1 MMKYTIFLWLVFALV
16 AVYVFARRKDRV
28 RLCNSAWLVGG
39 FLLVCFAGR
48 LALLILYWQ
57 MFASLSFAQI
67 LLSFARGV
75 WPDVLA
81 CVWWCGPAFFLLN
94 LPVKSVRWQQVCLAL
109 GGIGLGL
116 FALALTGDIVYFGL
130 VQRHTGSDIFNLLS
144 SLPLIWESVRRDY
157 WMLVLT
163 GAAVTGVLAWIGVY
177 IAGKTGRPGRGACLW
192 EGLALLLVGWLC
204 LQPYLARPYAWLPY
218 GYEYGLEQG
227 HLTQNGVFTMWNHV
241 LSRRYKKWASS
252 WRMPHSL
259 TTADAQN
266 SLQTAKQF
274 FMASRQEQP
283 ADQQYPLLRKRIKF
297 NADARGRNLII
308 LILESWQW
316 DYVDAL
322 SDVPRGVTPNLDAL
336 IKRGVVFD
344 RFYACGRDSSLQ
356 GVGTVLSSVCQ
367 TAGIPYYG
375 KGLESVSV
383 ARLGELFANEH
394 YQVYF
399 SHAAAH
405 RWMYIGPLAQLMGF
419 TVHSGED
426 LTPQLSYR
434 AAKTVSDYEAL
445 MRLAD
450 LVQTAKEPFL
460 GVFFSLSTHE
470 PFDAFYPLSF
480 GGGRGNVLAEKFSS
494 DKYTRNLAYTDWA
507 IGEFVGRL
515 KSAGLYD
522 DTVFLIVGDHPRR
535 GIPRPFGPGLFR
547 VPFVLVAPGIL
558 APGHN
563 NRLSAQADILPTLVD
578 LFHIKQPYAAMGNS
592 MLDKTA
598 PGFALVSSMEAQEFG
613 LLTDDGLV
621 LQRTFQSASGDKEET
636 AQLKQAAELNRAM
649 FDILRQNRWAPAYTV
664 SPK

>member
-1 MMKYTIFLWLVFALV
+1 MIWFGFLWIGFLLVGF
-16 AVYVFARRKDRV
+16 YVSFRRKDRV
-28 RLCNSAWLVGG
+28 RLCNSAWLAGG
-39 FLLVCFAGR
+39 FLLVCVAGR
-48 LALLILYWQ
+48 LALLVLYWQ

-67 LLSFARGV
+67 LLSFARGI

-130 VQRHTGSDIFNLLS
+130 VQRHTGSDIFNLFNSLS
-144 SLPLIWESVRRDY
+144 LIWASVRTDY
-157 WMLVLT
+157 WALALA
-163 GAAVTGVLAWIGVY
+163 GAAVTGLLAWAGVY
-177 IAGKTGRPGRGACLW
+177 IAGKNGRPGRGYVFW
-192 EGLALLLVGWLC
+192 ESVFLLMLGWLC
-204 LQPYLARPYAWLPY
+204 LQPYLARPYAWIPY

-259 TTADAQN
+259 ATADAQN

-367 TAGIPYYG
+367 TTGIPYYG

-383 ARLGELFANEH
+383 TRLGNLFANEH

-399 SHAAAH
+399 SQPSPSK
-405 RWMYIGPLAQLMGF
+405 WMYIGPLARQMGF
-419 TVHSGED
+419 LTHSGED
-426 LTPQLSYR
+426 LTPQLKYR
-434 AAKTVSDYEAL
+434 SKTMVSDYESL
-445 MRLAD
+445 MQLAD
-450 LVQTAKEPFL
+450 QLEHSKQPFL
-460 GVFFSLSTHE
+460 GVFFSLATHE
-470 PFDAFYPLSF
+470 PLDSFAPVSF
-480 GGGRGNVLAEKFSS
+480 GNGLEKKFQA
-494 DKYTRNLAYTDWA
+494 DLYARNLTYTDWA
-507 IGEFVGRL
+507 IGEFVKKL

-558 APGHN
+558 EPGHN

-598 PGFALVSSMEAQEFG
+598 PAFALVSSMEAQEFG

-621 LQRTFQSASGDKEET
+621 LQRTFQSPTGGKKET
-636 AQLKQAAELNRAM
+636 AKLKQAAELNRAI
-649 FDILRQNRWAPAYTV
+649 FDILRKNRWAPSYAAAQ
-664 SPK
+664 K